1 MNKVVAETAYANIVK
16 VGMPQWT
23 EDDQTLAKAV
33 QKELG
38 VEEKGLPTEVPKLN
52 GRVVVPDDEKRGGGS
67 DDIGDISWVVPT
79 ITLRYPANI
88 EAGPGHNWANAIAM
102 ATPIAHKGV
111 TAAAK
116 VQVMT
121 VLDLLM
127 KPELIEQSWDYF
139 RNVQTKDKKYTP
151 LIRPEDKPAIW
162 LNQDTMAK
170 YREQMKKYYLRPDE
184 IRDLSRAARHQVS
197 DGEVGRDVGI
207 VGKKPQLHDAQ
218 CKAETLRR
226 LKTLRPDAQRRW
238 GKMSVAQMLWH
249 VNEAM
254 EGALGR
260 ITIDA
265 AKPPIPLPRP
275 VLKFLV
281 LNAPWGK
288 GAPTLKRWIP
298 QHDSYD
304 FAAEHDRCLPAGRGA
319 RRRSRSAM
327 RGPTA
332 QCWAG

>member
-1 MNKVVAETAYANIVK
+1 MNKVVAETSYANIVK
-16 VGMPQWT
+16 VGMPKWT
-23 EDDQTLAKAV
+23 DADQTLAKAV

-52 GRVVVPDDEKRGGGS
+52 GRVVIPDEEKRGG
-67 DDIGDISWVVPT
+67 DRMTATVSWVVPT

-111 TAAAK
+111 TAAAQ

-139 RNVQTKDKKYTP
+139 RNVQMKDKTYTP

-170 YREQMKKYYLRPDE
+170 YREQMKNALRSDE
-184 IRDLSRAARHQVS
+184 VSDLSRAARHQIS
-197 DGEVGRDVGI
+197 DGEIGI
-207 VGKKPQLHDAQ
+207 VGRVGRVGEVKVQLHDPHH
-218 CKAETLRR
+218 KTEILRR
-226 LKTLRPDAQRRW
+226 LKTLQPETERRW
-238 GKMSVAQMLWH
+238 GKMSVSQMLWH

-254 EGALGR
+254 ESARARRGGPEKKYAAAAVVEAPRAQPAVAEGR
-260 ITIDA
+260 ADTA
-265 AKPPIPLPRP
+265 S
-275 VLKFLV
+275 VEF
-281 LNAPWGK
+281 
-288 GAPTLKRWIP
+288 
-298 QHDSYD
+298 
-304 FAAEHDRCLPAGRGA
+304 
-319 RRRSRSAM
+319 RRRSATISPPSAI
-327 RGPTA
+327 A
-332 QCWAG
+332 A